1 MHCVYYCKSSF
12 STLFMILTDF
22 EWHLRLFIE
31 NLLDYKKEY
40 LLHLI
45 LLLLINS
52 ICKNSNNMD
61 WKFIF
66 IFYFNQTFTI
76 FSTNLQFFGNF
87 ILNFISN
94 FGFIFKLFIYL
105 NLYQDELFEFNQ
117 LHLKNLFEMF
127 CL

>member
-52 ICKNSNNMD
+52 I
-61 WKFIF
+61 F

-94 FGFIFKLFIYL
+94 FGFIIKLFIYL